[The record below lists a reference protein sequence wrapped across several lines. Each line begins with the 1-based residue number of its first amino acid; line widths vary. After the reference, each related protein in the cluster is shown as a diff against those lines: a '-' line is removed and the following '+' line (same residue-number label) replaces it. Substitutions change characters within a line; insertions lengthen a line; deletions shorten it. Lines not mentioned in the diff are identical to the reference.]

1 MKENKYD
8 LMRVDIESLF
18 DNESNI
24 KSHKRPIFFYRLY
37 KRYSTALLIKL
48 GLYERCVDAGFVRLW
63 FSEFKNY
70 WSSVLDGRPMYMHD
84 FFFLLGIYRQRFQDV
99 ETPDDANVEEFLES
113 WQNNETFYMLFGA
126 VRLYAYHPFMPYPFE
141 KWVKNGDTILEYGC
155 GIAPI
160 TYYLNNY
167 SLKSNLNYS
176 IADIQQINSHY
187 AQYRLKGIAKYIEI
201 MPLQKTKLEKK
212 YNVIFM
218 VTVMEHLPNPI
229 QTIENLTNNLK
240 PSGIFIFDYIL
251 GDGDGQDTL
260 AAINQRKEVL
270 DYIGKKYTVLSGDL
284 NYKES
289 MGTTVCRK
297 IINL

>member
-1 MKENKYD
+1 
-8 LMRVDIESLF
+8 
-18 DNESNI
+18 
-24 KSHKRPIFFYRLY
+24 
-37 KRYSTALLIKL
+37 
-48 GLYERCVDAGFVRLW
+48 
-63 FSEFKNY
+63 
-70 WSSVLDGRPMYMHD
+70 
-84 FFFLLGIYRQRFQDV
+84 
-99 ETPDDANVEEFLES
+99 
-113 WQNNETFYMLFGA
+113 
-126 VRLYAYHPFMPYPFE
+126 
-141 KWVKNGDTILEYGC
+141 
-155 GIAPI
+155 
-160 TYYLNNY
+160 
-167 SLKSNLNYS
+167 
-176 IADIQQINSHY
+176 
-187 AQYRLKGIAKYIEI
+187 